1 VTTLTKRCTK
11 RRATALLNAV
21 SFHVTEN
28 QPGGVMASKARKSK
42 STGELGSIYVEE
54 RIASL
59 FEPDTLL
66 SAQYMETLRRNTLL
80 EPEKRLMLA
89 MLEDAI
95 NCFQAYVTMQG
106 GRQRKMFN
114 DAEKW
119 IMMMDDDWIF
129 SFVSVCETLGFNPE
143 YVRQGLWRWKQKRLG
158 KPDGCRGL
166 ETEKDDRLEP
176 GQTVLVPIAI

>member
-1 VTTLTKRCTK
+1 MVGGRQNVLIKSHPKIEGSVRITYK
-11 RRATALLNAV
+11 
-21 SFHVTEN
+21 
-28 QPGGVMASKARKSK
+28 PGGVMASKARKSK
-42 STGELGSIYVEE
+42 STGDVGSIYVEE

-66 SAQYMETLRRNTLL
+66 SAQYMESLRRNTLL

-106 GRQRKMFN
+106 GKQQKMFN

-119 IMMMDDDWIF
+119 IMMTDDDWIF
-129 SFVSVCETLGFNPE
+129 SFVSLCETLGFNPE
-143 YVRQGLWRWKQKRLG
+143 YVRQGLRRWKQKRLANHTAAEG
-158 KPDGCRGL
+158 WRQKRMTG
-166 ETEKDDRLEP
+166 
-176 GQTVLVPIAI
+176 